1 MSDDLRTR
9 PSAFSPEVVAV
20 QATLA
25 RGPLYREDNPQTWR
39 TFATHAAAVG
49 DYFTGLGLAVVVA
62 DDDGYAYL
70 KQREVDDEHEAPP
83 RLVRRHPLSPGV
95 TLLLATLRR
104 ALADFDA
111 HSTDPRLVLTRAQIV
126 ELLEPQIPPRT
137 NEAAT
142 TDAISA
148 LITRV
153 VELGFLRRLDDDAFE
168 VRRIIKAVV
177 TASWLAQYQDR
188 IAAAAGST
196 GAGSTAA
203 EKAQAPA

>member
-1 MSDDLRTR
+1 MSDEGRTR
-9 PSAFSPEVVAV
+9 PGVYSPEVVAV

-39 TFATHAAAVG
+39 TLATHAAAVG

-95 TLLLATLRR
+95 TLALATLRR

-111 HSTDPRLVLTRAQIV
+111 HSADPRLVLSRAQLV
-126 ELLEPQIPPRT
+126 ELLEPQIPARA

-142 TDAISA
+142 TDAIGA
-148 LITRV
+148 LV
-153 VELGFLRRLDDDAFE
+153 AKVAELGFLRRLDDDAFE

-177 TASWLAQYQDR
+177 TASWLAHYHDR
-188 IAAAAGST
+188 IATAAAGTAS
-196 GAGSTAA
+196 ATAA
-203 EKAQAPA
+203 GESRAYA